1 MTKKDILDH
10 KGKKEF
16 KEIFLLVQVIIKKVP
31 LIFLNSSVK
40 KNLIRFASKS
50 SGFDLSRKISS
61 TEIKN
66 QMEFKEHENNFLLK
80 ISKPS
85 LIHKKQV
92 EIA

>member
-10 KGKKEF
+10 KVEKEF

-50 SGFDLSRKISS
+50 SGFDLSRMISS

-66 QMEFKEHENNFLLK
+66 QIDFKEHENDFLLK
-80 ISKPS
+80 K
-85 LIHKKQV
+85 LYQR
-92 EIA
+92 